1 MRHSLKKYYN
11 VSNTI
16 LTETSLKKWSQIFR
30 FVFPKRN
37 PGASLIY
44 RKKVPRIQLCWWGF
58 IEKFS
63 FISGDE
69 LFNSYPTDYSLFCIP
84 FWNKP
89 LKWILEQ
96 YISNTHCARFNIP
109 ISFPIPFNLILH
121 VPILKISHQI
131 WKEMILI
138 LKILKTGYNFNWI
151 FLGILYAERCSKREY
166 HILFEMKTSLS
177 WENHLAFYQLQM
189 WA

>member
-1 MRHSLKKYYN
+1 MRVHRKVFFYQWWWTFQLL
-11 VSNTI
+11 SNW
-16 LTETSLKKWSQIFR
+16 LQPFLHCFFETNL
-30 FVFPKRN
+30 
-37 PGASLIY
+37 
-44 RKKVPRIQLCWWGF
+44 
-58 IEKFS
+58 
-63 FISGDE
+63 
-69 LFNSYPTDYSLFCIP
+69 
-84 FWNKP
+84 

-138 LKILKTGYNFNWI
+138 LKMLKPGYNFNWI
-151 FLGILYAERCSKREY
+151 FLGILYVERCSKREY

-177 WENHLAFYQLQM
+177 WENHLPFYQLQM

>member
-1 MRHSLKKYYN
+1 MESDFQVH
-11 VSNTI
+11 VS
-16 LTETSLKKWSQIFR
+16 E
-30 FVFPKRN
+30 RN

-69 LFNSYPTDYSLFCIP
+69 LFNSYPTDYSLFLHC
-84 FWNKP
+84 FFETNL

-138 LKILKTGYNFNWI
+138 LKTLKPGYDFNWI
-151 FLGILYAERCSKREY
+151 FLGILYVERCSKREY
-166 HILFEMKTSLS
+166 HILFEMKTSFI
-177 WENHLAFYQLQM
+177 WENHLPFYQLQM
-189 WA
+189 RA